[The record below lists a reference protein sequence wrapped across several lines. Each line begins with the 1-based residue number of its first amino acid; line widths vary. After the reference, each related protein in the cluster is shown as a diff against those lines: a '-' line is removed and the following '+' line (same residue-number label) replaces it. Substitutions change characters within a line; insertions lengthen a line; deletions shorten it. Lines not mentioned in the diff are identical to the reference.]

1 MKSQAILLS
10 VLLLTPVSVNAQV
23 QSQSEYTV
31 CTSYRESYV
40 PGYYDSYGNYVQ
52 GSINTQQYNVPCGR
66 SSNRTAQNRRV
77 CDPNASVTGG
87 IFGAL
92 IAKSIS
98 KPDAYGWSVP
108 LGAVVGSSFG
118 CN

>member
-1 MKSQAILLS
+1 MLSATLLI
-10 VLLLTPVSVNAQV
+10 PVSANAQV
-23 QSQSEYTV
+23 QSESVYTV

-40 PGYYDSYGNYVQ
+40 PGHYDSYGNYVQ
-52 GSINTQQYNVPCGR
+52 GSINTQQFNVSCNR
-66 SSNRTAQNRRV
+66 SSSRVTQNKRV

-108 LGAVVGSSFG
+108 LGAVIGSSFG

>member
-1 MKSQAILLS
+1 MKFSSLFLTT
-10 VLLLTPVSVNAQV
+10 LLLFPISAKAQV
-23 QSQSEYTV
+23 ADQSVYTV

-40 PGYYDSYGNYVQ
+40 PGHHDSYGNYIQ
-52 GSINTQQYNVPCGR
+52 GSVTTQQYNVPCNQ
-66 SSNRTAQNRRV
+66 SASNRQPRQRY
-77 CDPNASVTGG
+77 CDPNASVSGG

-98 KPDAYGWSVP
+98 KPDSYGWSVP
-108 LGAVVGSSFG
+108 LGAVVGSSFA